1 MIAGVHRVV
10 SAQFK
15 CCSFILLPVIVA
27 RRFVGPQ
34 TLVKINSSLLECAG
48 WRCKQSVLLDMRDSQ
63 ADTQTDFTMKLD
75 FNICQPHIHTSQRYR
90 KERENR
96 QGERQ
101 TDRQTEI
108 ETQTDRDRQT
118 DRGGD
123 TERDRDGGR

>member
-63 ADTQTDFTMKLD
+63 ADIQTDFTMKLD

-108 ETQTDRDRQT
+108 ETETDRDRKT
-118 DRGGD
+118 NRGGD